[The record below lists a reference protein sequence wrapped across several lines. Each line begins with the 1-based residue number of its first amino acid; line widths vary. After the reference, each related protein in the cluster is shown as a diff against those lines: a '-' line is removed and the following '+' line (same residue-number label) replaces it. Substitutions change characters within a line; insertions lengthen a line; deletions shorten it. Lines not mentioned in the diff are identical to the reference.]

1 MKYLRKVGN
10 AGGENADVVDAL
22 TNLSDDAP
30 PAVAEPLVWMVGNRK
45 ESHIICKRKK
55 RTHKWFLFEGNMGPR

>member
-30 PAVAEPLVWMVGNRK
+30 VAEPMVGWSEIGRNP
-45 ESHIICKRKK
+45 I
-55 RTHKWFLFEGNMGPR
+55 